1 MSARELGGREA
12 AASLQ
17 REVEAA
23 VRALGTAPRLSVF
36 APVADEA
43 SAHYGRMIT
52 RTAAKVGIEVRLHE
66 FDPHGSADVLRR
78 ALQEAAASG
87 VHGLQVHKP
96 LPRGISA
103 SELLEEFEAED
114 VEGLGPRHVGRL
126 LAGRPRFVPCTALA
140 VWRILHWHG
149 IALDGQRA
157 LVLGRSDIVG
167 APLATLL
174 QQSGATVTVAHTR
187 TRDLATL
194 VAGSDL
200 VISAAGQR
208 DLVPPESLK
217 AGAVLADVGHHVLDD
232 GSVRGDFSIAHHQRA
247 AAFTPVPGGV
257 GPLTTLCLLE
267 SVARAAARALDKP
280 TALADPRRPFHP

>member
-12 AASLQ
+12 AAALQ
-17 REVEAA
+17 CEVEAA
-23 VRALGTAPRLSVF
+23 VRALGAAPRLAVF
-36 APVADEA
+36 APATDEA

-52 RTAAKVGIEVRLHE
+52 RMAAKVGIEVNLHE
-66 FDPHGSADVLRR
+66 FDPAAGSDNLRR

-87 VHGLQVHKP
+87 VHGIQVHKP
-96 LPRGISA
+96 LPQGGTLSA
-103 SELLEEFEAED
+103 LLEEFEAED

-126 LAGRPRFVPCTALA
+126 LAGRAQCVPCTALA
-140 VWRILHWHG
+140 VWRLLQWHG

-167 APLATLL
+167 APLAVLL

-194 VAGSDL
+194 VSGSDL

-208 DLVPPESLK
+208 DLFLPEALTPHS
-217 AGAVLADVGHHVLDD
+217 VLADVGHHVLPD
-232 GSVRGDFSIAHHQRA
+232 GSVRGDFSAAHHARA
-247 AAFTPVPGGV
+247 SAFTPVPGGV
-257 GPLTTLCLLE
+257 GPLTTICLLE
-267 SVARAAARALDKP
+267 AVTRAAAQALGKP
-280 TALADPRRPFHP
+280 TSLADPRRPFHP